1 MFVDIQ
7 SRFRSLSKEVVNI
20 YRIMNYS
27 YMVNTAVKESI
38 TINSIKIIPRV
49 NATRKELIERFN
61 EFKIMRK
68 YRLIALVVNDVE
80 DLKSYVKFKNIL
92 DLVYLSRD
100 ALLKLGKKGREKLI
114 RLNLPVELCFK
125 DIINLLGINRFLK
138 GLEGVIK
145 DYIEGKVDIVISS
158 GADKPYEIIH
168 PLIMESLLNNL
179 GIPEDLSR
187 KSIKDLP
194 LKLLSRFNRGCR

>member
-7 SRFRSLSKEVVNI
+7 SRFRSLSKEVVSI
-20 YRIMNYS
+20 YRTMNYS
-27 YMVNTAVKESI
+27 YIVSTSIEEST
-38 TINSIKIIPRV
+38 TINGIKIIPRV
-49 NATRKELIERFN
+49 NVTRRELIERFN

-68 YRLIALVVNDVE
+68 NRLIALVVRDVD
-80 DLKSYVKFKNIL
+80 DLKGYVKFKNVL

-100 ALLKLGKKGREKLI
+100 ALLRLGKKGREKLI

-125 DIINLLGINRFLK
+125 DVINSLSINKFLR

-145 DYIEGKVDIVISS
+145 DYVESKVDIVISS
-158 GADKPYEIIH
+158 GADESYEIVH

-179 GIPEDLSR
+179 GVPEGLSR

-194 LKLLSRFNRGCR
+194 LRLLSRFNRGCK